1 MPAEIE
7 RMRADDAPCETVAMR
22 ERATLKLD
30 TGDELRVELDRD
42 DLMHDEIVVRRTQE
56 SSSAGGGL
64 LAVVDEHL
72 AGAASHPSGTTDRLL
87 EADRQRPS

>member
-1 MPAEIE
+1 
-7 RMRADDAPCETVAMR
+7 MR

-42 DLMHDEIVVRRTQE
+42 DLEHDEIVVRRTQGFA
-56 SSSAGGGL
+56 SSPASGGL

-87 EADRQRPS
+87 EADRQRSY